1 MKPGRMSNSQDV
13 SGVSA
18 LGIRKRRDA
27 ALAGADATA
36 GMV

>member
-1 MKPGRMSNSQDV
+1 
-13 SGVSA
+13 VSA